1 MKHNRELLDQIS
13 ADILDGAMT
22 VHRLMGPGLLE
33 SVYHHCLLLE
43 LTSRGLKTES
53 MVPVK
58 LRYKDAE
65 LNKTFY
71 ADMMV
76 ENSIILEL
84 KAVET
89 VMPVHEAQ
97 VLSYLKLADK
107 RLGFLINFN
116 VVLIEKWLQTIRQQ
130 FLNLCI
136 PLRSPP
142 VAPRKGGRLSAFAV
156 KTLPFPTKL

>member
-1 MKHNRELLDQIS
+1 MEKHNRELLNQIS

-22 VHRLMGPGLLE
+22 VHKLMGPGLLE

-43 LTSRGLKTES
+43 LTSRGLKIES

-76 ENSIILEL
+76 EDAIILEL

-89 VMPVHEAQ
+89 IIPVHEAQ
-97 VLSYLKLADK
+97 VLSYLRLADK

-116 VVLIEKWLQTIRQQ
+116 VVLLKNGFKR
-130 FLNLCI
+130 FVNN
-136 PLRSPP
+136 
-142 VAPRKGGRLSAFAV
+142 F
-156 KTLPFPTKL
+156 